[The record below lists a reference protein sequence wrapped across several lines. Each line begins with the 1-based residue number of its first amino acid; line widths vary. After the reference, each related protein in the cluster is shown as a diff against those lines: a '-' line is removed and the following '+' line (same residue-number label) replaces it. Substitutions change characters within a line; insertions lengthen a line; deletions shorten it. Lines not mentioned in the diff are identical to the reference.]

1 VDTRLSPDDLAALI
15 SRCTGVPVTGEQVT
29 DPARTFDD
37 LGVDSLGLMGVLA
50 QLQRDHGV
58 SRDVELRPHQS
69 PRELLA
75 LLPGRA

>member
-1 VDTRLSPDDLAALI
+1 MDTNFSPNELAALI
-15 SRCTGVPVTGEQVT
+15 SRCTGVTVTGAQVT
-29 DPARTFDD
+29 DATRSFDD

-50 QLQRDHGV
+50 ELQRDHGV
-58 SRDVELRPHQS
+58 SRDAELRPHQS

>member
-29 DPARTFDD
+29 DPDRTFDD

-58 SRDVELRPHQS
+58 SRDAELRPHQS